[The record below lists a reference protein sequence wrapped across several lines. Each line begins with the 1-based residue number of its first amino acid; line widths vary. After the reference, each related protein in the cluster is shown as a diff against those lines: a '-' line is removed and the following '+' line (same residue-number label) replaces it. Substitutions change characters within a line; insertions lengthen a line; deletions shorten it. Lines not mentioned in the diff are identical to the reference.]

1 MTVKALPSLYITDH
15 TKMASGLD
23 YENLVI
29 TKIQMKTMKMVT
41 KLTKKHVKEWLKI
54 SKNSVI
60 YKCKNITYLCRK
72 GVKVYTLVGVNIP
85 EYAIIDNY
93 CVDYGLDVYLEEI
106 SEAKWC
112 FTYLATKSPYDD
124 LPACRKYSVLMS
136 HVDNY
141 KKTFDL

>member
-15 TKMASGLD
+15 AKMASGLD

-41 KLTKKHVKEWLKI
+41 KLTKKKHVKEWLKI

-72 GVKVYTLVGVNIP
+72 GVKVYTLVG
-85 EYAIIDNY
+85 
-93 CVDYGLDVYLEEI
+93 
-106 SEAKWC
+106 
-112 FTYLATKSPYDD
+112 
-124 LPACRKYSVLMS
+124 
-136 HVDNY
+136 
-141 KKTFDL
+141 